1 MEVAYD
7 EEDTSSAPL
16 LFPDDGAVNSDPS
29 QSPAS
34 ALPSSY
40 QPRLQTISSIVNT
53 MMGTT
58 ILALPLGMSQSGI
71 GAGLFITALLGALSC
86 ATCLI
91 VVERGLA
98 AGHADFS
105 GSVGALLGRR
115 AQLVAWSFS
124 VAIILGASIVY
135 HILMQETLFA
145 LVGTVAEA
153 ATGRAGGPPGWSRA
167 AAALVPWALYP
178 ICCLKDLSALVR
190 FNSLGFLFL
199 WYTIM
204 FICFH
209 GVRALAGGGGGAPLV
224 AVATLPAGASPF
236 REDGAFQ
243 VVTGGSPM
251 ISGLGGMVRGG
262 SALAQPRAWP
272 RTRAHFTRPLRLP
285 PPHTHHAHARARR

>member
-1 MEVAYD
+1 MSDTERLLGADSINSLEVGAS
-7 EEDTSSAPL
+7 EGAPPR
-16 LFPDDGAVNSDPS
+16 F
-29 QSPAS
+29 
-34 ALPSSY
+34 
-40 QPRLQTISSIVNT
+40 QPRAQTIASIVNT

-71 GAGLFITALLGALSC
+71 GAGLAVTGLLGALSC

-145 LVGTVAEA
+145 LVNTVAA
-153 ATGRAGGPPGWSRA
+153 ARGGGGGAPAGWSRPLA
-167 AAALVPWALYP
+167 SLVPWALYP
-178 ICCLKDLSALVR
+178 VCCLKDLSALVR
-190 FNSLGFLFL
+190 FNSVGFLFL
-199 WYTIM
+199 WYTIV
-204 FICFH
+204 FICSH
-209 GVRALAGGGGGAPLV
+209 GLRALAGGGGGSPV
-224 AVATLPAGASPF
+224 VTVATLPAGASPF
-236 REDGAFQ
+236 RADGAFQ

-251 ISGLGGMVRGG
+251 LSGLGGMVRVV
-262 SALAQPRAWP
+262 S
-272 RTRAHFTRPLRLP
+272 PLFVRMLVSHCNANLTP
-285 PPHTHHAHARARR
+285 PPPPPPRPTRNECI

>member
-1 MEVAYD
+1 MEQPDD
-7 EEDTSSAPL
+7 EAVELVEPL
-16 LFPDDGAVNSDPS
+16 LAINAPPPS
-29 QSPAS
+29 AAT
-34 ALPSSY
+34 ALPSPY

-58 ILALPLGMSQSGI
+58 ILALPLGMSQSGL

-115 AQLVAWSFS
+115 AQLIAWSFS

-135 HILMQETLFA
+135 HILMQETLYA
-145 LVGTVAEA
+145 LVGTVAGA
-153 ATGRAGGPPGWSRA
+153 AHVELGGGWSRA
-167 AAALVPWALYP
+167 TAALVPWVLYP
-178 ICCLKDLSALVR
+178 VCCLKDLSALVR
-190 FNSLGFLFL
+190 FNSIGFVFL

-204 FICFH
+204 FICYH
-209 GVRALAGGGGGAPLV
+209 GVRALMAGGGKGGVV

-236 REDGAFQ
+236 RADGAFQ

-251 ISGLGGMVRGG
+251 FAGLGGMVRLFLYFAPI
-262 SALAQPRAWP
+262 S
-272 RTRAHFTRPLRLP
+272 PLPYFPSSPSSP
-285 PPHTHHAHARARR
+285 PARSLTPFTHHAPTCR